1 MLAPFLFDIP
11 PRPSWPKPL
20 RRRGVFGK
28 MVSKSAVPPR
38 GGAHPYDRRDTYVLF
53 PMRRPNRRP
62 GNDLPQMRLRHPELP
77 ARRPIWRQVSVQLQ
91 PQRYRSNCSPKS
103 RLAALLLCIFLGG
116 LGIHRF
122 YVGKIGTGI
131 LWLLTAGLFGIGW
144 LIDIILIAC
153 GSMSD
158 SAGLLVLDWGI

>member
-1 MLAPFLFDIP
+1 MFCSRCGAQIDDQAMIC
-11 PRPSWPKPL
+11 PRC
-20 RRRGVFGK
+20 GC
-28 MVSKSAVPPR
+28 ATQN
-38 GGAHPYDRRDTYVLF
+38 Y
-53 PMRRPNRRP
+53 RP
-62 GNDLPQMRLRHPELP
+62 GDQYG
-77 ARRPIWRQVSVQLQ
+77 A
-91 PQRYRSNCSPKS
+91 RYRSNCSPKS
-103 RLAALLLCIFLGG
+103 RLAALLLCVFLGG

-144 LIDIILIAC
+144 IIDIILIAC